1 MAKAKSAA
9 AQRRP
14 RSSRSLGGVASSAAL
29 ATARRRRSLVVVDVD
44 YSSEDNYLFSYL
56 ADEQSMGIFVR
67 TLAPQPSGTH
77 LILRF
82 AATPGSPGVPVA
94 SLSDAA
100 PRPLS
105 TDRIPRLAVL
115 DDDLEAELDAELE
128 AELEAELG
136 APLAAELVSELKVE
150 GEVIWVNSYRPSV
163 KDNLHPGMGVRFLG
177 VDAPTRARLLA
188 MVGRF
193 AYLT

>member
-14 RSSRSLGGVASSAAL
+14 RSRSLGGASSAAL
-29 ATARRRRSLVVVDVD
+29 ASARRRRTLVVIDVD

-67 TLAPQPSGTH
+67 TLAPLPAGTH
-77 LILRF
+77 LTLRF
-82 AATPGSPGVPVA
+82 AATPGCVPDVTVLA
-94 SLSDAA
+94 IPDAA
-100 PRPLS
+100 PRAIA

-115 DDDLEAELDAELE
+115 DDDLEAELDAERETELD
-128 AELEAELG
+128 AEPSA
-136 APLAAELVSELKVE
+136 ALADELKVE

-177 VDAPTRARLLA
+177 VDPPTRARLLA

>member
-14 RSSRSLGGVASSAAL
+14 RSSRSLGGASSVAL
-29 ATARRRRSLVVVDVD
+29 ASVRRRRALVVVDVD

-67 TLAPQPSGTH
+67 TLAPQPAGTH
-77 LILRF
+77 LVLRF
-82 AATPGSPGVPVA
+82 AATPGSGPGAPVVA
-94 SLSDAA
+94 ISDTA
-100 PRPLS
+100 PRAAA

-136 APLAAELVSELKVE
+136 APLAAELTSELKVE